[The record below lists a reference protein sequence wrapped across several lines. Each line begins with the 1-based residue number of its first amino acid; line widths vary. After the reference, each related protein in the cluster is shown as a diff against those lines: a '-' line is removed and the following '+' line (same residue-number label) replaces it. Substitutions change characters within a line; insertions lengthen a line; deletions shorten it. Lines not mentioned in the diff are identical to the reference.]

1 MKYVDEFRDRAVA
14 DGVVRALHARVT
26 PGRRYRLMEFCGGH
40 THALC
45 RFGLMSL
52 LPPEIELIHG
62 PGCPVC
68 VLPIGR
74 LEQAIQ
80 LARQPGV
87 ILATYGDMLRVP
99 AKDRVSLM
107 RARSEG
113 ADVRVVFGAE
123 DALRLAEA
131 NPTREV
137 VFFAIGFE
145 TTTPTTA
152 VAVKTAARRGLR
164 NFSLFVNHVTTPAA
178 LTALLSPVD
187 DGHGGPPPPRTDEGT
202 RVDGFVGPGHVS
214 TILGVAPYRA
224 FAAQHRR
231 PIVIAGFEPLDLLQ
245 AILMLVTQLEEGR
258 HEVENQ
264 FTRAV
269 VEHGNPIALRLIEE
283 TLELRPTFEW
293 RGLGELPSSALRL
306 REAYRAFDAEA
317 RFELPY
323 ASIAD
328 HRACACPDILR
339 GKKKPT
345 DCKIFG
351 TGCTPEHPMGSCMVS
366 PEGSCAAYFAYGRRA
381 VRRAPARAGLAL
393 GPDLAPHLAPNGGTT
408 P

>member
-14 DGVVRALHARVT
+14 EGLVRAIHARVT
-26 PGRRYRLMEFCGGH
+26 PGRRHRLMEFCGGH

-52 LPPEIELIHG
+52 LPPEIELVHG

-152 VAVKTAARRGLR
+152 VAVKTAAKRGLR

-178 LTALLSPVD
+178 LTALLGPVHD
-187 DGHGGPPPPRTDEGT
+187 DASADAPRAPSDDAT

-231 PIVIAGFEPLDLLQ
+231 PIVIAGFEPLDLLH

-269 VEHGNPIALRLIEE
+269 VEHGNPVALALIEE
-283 TLELRPTFEW
+283 TLELRPSFEW
-293 RGLGELPSSALRL
+293 RGLGVLPSSALRL

-317 RFELPY
+317 RFDLPY

-366 PEGSCAAYFAYGRRA
+366 PEGSCAAYFAYGRRSE
-381 VRRAPARAGLAL
+381 RRAPTRASLT
-393 GPDLAPHLAPNGGTT
+393 LAPDHAASATGGPT